1 MLPVLQGPAFPIGGH
16 FSLLVIPTNCLLAL
30 RDDDN
35 LSKPL
40 HSISLRDIAAHNSY
54 TNHDLHRMRLL
65 DILDIDSRP
74 HLIFNL
80 SSLVDADGLLQPTHC
95 SPC

>member
-1 MLPVLQGPAFPIGGH
+1 MLPVLQGPALPTRGY
-16 FSLLVIPTNCLLAL
+16 FSLLVVPTDCLLTL

-40 HSISLRDIAAHNSY
+40 HSMSLCDIAPHNSY

-65 DILDIDSRP
+65 DILDINSHP
-74 HLIFNL
+74 
-80 SSLVDADGLLQPTHC
+80 P
-95 SPC
+95 